1 MFELPLAVLLTLTP
15 TAPRPVQGVFQD
27 PGAVRADGAAVTRAD
42 FEAAVA
48 GSQVVLAGEQHDQLS
63 HHLVQLEVISA
74 VHRAQGK
81 VVIGLEM
88 LDRTQQPALDAYLS
102 GATSEAEFA
111 AFWKKAWG
119 FDYALYKPIL
129 DYAKANGL
137 KVKALNAP
145 SSVVRQ
151 VGKGGLASLTPEQ
164 RALIAARVSPITDP
178 RYLEYVRQSVGGH
191 GKTTVSRLFE
201 RLGLTGTDPGR
212 VERMIEAMAVWNET
226 MAESVVAALPEG
238 PVVVVVGMGHVLYRA
253 GIGESLR
260 SRSAAAYSVVLPW
273 STGDRDALRPGSD
286 DLQLADYFR
295 LF

>member
-15 TAPRPVQGVFQD
+15 TAPRPVRGVLQD

-42 FEAAVA
+42 YEAAVA

-63 HHLVQLEVISA
+63 HHLVQLEAIQA

-129 DYAKANGL
+129 DYAKSNGL

-191 GKTTVSRLFE
+191 GKTATEWLQ
-201 RLGLTGTDPGR
+201 RLGLAGADPGR

-226 MAESVVAALPEG
+226 MAESVVSALPEG

-273 STGDRDALRPGSD
+273 STGDRDALRPGSE